1 MQPNVTPGAVLE
13 LHAAKANG
21 GLSPGVNSPLTT
33 TFFDT
38 SGNGNH
44 GTLQTFAGTEASGYA
59 GTGTVAD
66 PYRLV
71 FESTTPGDFVYVADA
86 ATLRFGT
93 GDWSLE
99 MWLML
104 PWYGLKSG
112 SNNWVIAK
120 GITTSAPAGTWG
132 VGGINAPSGS
142 NNLYFRDSYTNG
154 AYNARIS
161 RILAAGL
168 THYVVTRASG
178 VYRVYTGGLLNGSP
192 VTPANVADLNST
204 KRLHLATDFYES
216 PNLAMSL
223 PLVRLYPFA
232 LTPEQVAQNY
242 AAGLRWL
249 SRRPSGLLV
258 YQSGRSAAAWQ

>member
-59 GTGTVAD
+59 GTGTAAD
-66 PYRLV
+66 PYRLTFDGV
-71 FESTTPGDFVYVADA
+71 DDRVSVHDAGTLNPISFTADA
-86 ATLRFGT
+86 WLIGSASASLQYAIANRPASGAS
-93 GDWSLE
+93 GWSLY
-99 MWLML
+99 LANTSR
-104 PWYGLKSG
+104 Y
-112 SNNWVIAK
+112 VCQIAK
-120 GITTSAPAGTWG
+120 TDGTWAY
-132 VGGINAPSGS
+132 VNASNLGAVEAGS
-142 NNLYFRDSYTNG
+142 LCHVALTYDGANLRTYF
-154 AYNARIS
+154 
-161 RILAAGL
+161 
-168 THYVVTRASG
+168 
-178 VYRVYTGGLLNGSP
+178 NGSLYWTRP
-192 VTPANVADLNST
+192 LAYLPKASSADFLIGS
-204 KRLHLATDFYES
+204 LAFGSYPFAGS
-216 PNLAMSL
+216 VLA
-223 PLVRLYPFA
+223 VRLYPFA
-232 LTPEQVAQNY
+232 LTPEQVAANY